1 MRRFLIQYLYM
12 NTYVRLVLA
21 VLLFFG
27 SYTTTLAYNP
37 SINDTVIPYQVYV
50 ADSNIEV
57 QAEYLGELTG
67 DPQMYEFTIG
77 ADSTLI
83 LKVVQLENETA
94 VPFSLIAVKQNN
106 QNAGVV
112 EVGRLK
118 AKDFTWQKQS
128 DRVLGLSFLESPVF
142 EAKIGPGVYRVEVS
156 TPDNFGSYMLLIGA
170 VEAKPGYFKTL
181 GDIHRMQSFFGKTIF
196 HMLLSSYVYYPI
208 GIALLSGLIFYTW
221 RNRKKL
227 QKKYA

>member
-12 NTYVRLVLA
+12 NTYVHLA
-21 VLLFFG
+21 LATLLFFG

-57 QAEYLGELTG
+57 QVEYLGELIG

-77 ADSTLI
+77 ADTTLS
-83 LKVVQLENETA
+83 LRVLQLVGEKE

-118 AKDFTWQKQS
+118 AKDFTWQKKS
-128 DRVLGLSFLESPVF
+128 NRVLGLSFLESPVF

-156 TPDNFGSYMLLIGA
+156 TPDNFGAYMLQIGN

-181 GDIHRMQSFFGKTIF
+181 GDIHQVQSFFGKTIF